1 MYGTT
6 LHKTCMLYAYKFMSR
21 CCCFRNGI
29 LCFTDL
35 VFYFRIVTLFF
46 IGGVVSVR
54 IVILYLTCALFN
66 LFRLRFYFLHALFVY
81 LDCEFIYVVYF
92 CLFGLSL
99 SSNVSW
105 HCCPCLLAVYKGPGW
120 LNDLGRWI

>member
-1 MYGTT
+1 
-6 LHKTCMLYAYKFMSR
+6 MSR

-29 LCFTDL
+29 LCFTGL

-54 IVILYLTCALFN
+54 IVILYLTCAFFN

-81 LDCEFIYVVYF
+81 LDCEFIFVVYC

-99 SSNVSW
+99 SNNVSW
-105 HCCPCLLAVYKGPGW
+105 HCCCPCILAVC
-120 LNDLGRWI
+120 NTD